1 MGWKRLQFPAD
12 NLLQNSLLLRKA
24 WVSFD
29 KEVKSF
35 IVVAAVV
42 VVVIVVI
49 AAIVVVIVVI
59 VVVVVAASDQSQL
72 QKQFW

>member
-12 NLLQNSLLLRKA
+12 NLLQNSLLHRKA
-24 WVSFD
+24 WASFD

-42 VVVIVVI
+42 V
-49 AAIVVVIVVI
+49 IVVI
-59 VVVVVAASDQSQL
+59 VVFVVVVVVASDQSRL